1 MLVLT
6 FNLVVAGTLF
16 LFVMNFLQL
25 YDIEVIKLMI
35 IFSLDNQDKPSNI
48 RRHELSL
55 KIQQL
60 QKVSP
65 YKSFIFELVIS
76 SRLAFYR

>member
-1 MLVLT
+1 MLVLK
-6 FNLVVAGTLF
+6 FNLVVVGT
-16 LFVMNFLQL
+16 LFVMNVLQL

-35 IFSLDNQDKPSNI
+35 MFSLHNQDKPSNI

-65 YKSFIFELVIS
+65 
-76 SRLAFYR
+76 

>member
-1 MLVLT
+1 MLLHTLNVIVLK
-6 FNLVVAGTLF
+6 FNLVVVGTLF
-16 LFVMNFLQL
+16 LFVMNVLQL

-35 IFSLDNQDKPSNI
+35 KHNQDKPSNI

-65 YKSFIFELVIS
+65 
-76 SRLAFYR
+76 

>member
-1 MLVLT
+1 MLLHTLNVIVLK
-6 FNLVVAGTLF
+6 FNLVVVGTLF
-16 LFVMNFLQL
+16 LFVMNVLQL
-25 YDIEVIKLMI
+25 YDIEVIKLIM
-35 IFSLDNQDKPSNI
+35 FSLHNQDKPSNI

-65 YKSFIFELVIS
+65 
-76 SRLAFYR
+76 

>member
-1 MLVLT
+1 MLLHTLNVIVLK
-6 FNLVVAGTLF
+6 FNLVVVGTLF
-16 LFVMNFLQL
+16 LFVMNVLQL

-35 IFSLDNQDKPSNI
+35 MMFSLHNQDKPSNI

-65 YKSFIFELVIS
+65 
-76 SRLAFYR
+76 